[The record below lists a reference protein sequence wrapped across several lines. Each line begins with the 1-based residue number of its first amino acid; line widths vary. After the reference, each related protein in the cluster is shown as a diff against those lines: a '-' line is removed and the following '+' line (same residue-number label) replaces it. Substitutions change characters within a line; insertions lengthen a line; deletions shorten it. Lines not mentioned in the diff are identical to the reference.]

1 MDPSLPTR
9 VARTTED
16 LLEIQELDR
25 AAHWDTS
32 FYHFEDGDTKATFR
46 LLQSADCQLAE
57 NSFGSGV
64 LIRGGIPAGAV
75 VFAAAVAPEQRYQG
89 GRVTDRD
96 LVFIQDQDEI
106 EYQCRGPS
114 RILTAALGREA
125 LSQALEARWGTTLQ
139 TLGQS
144 KRLPLLPGKSLLDLQ
159 RDLAGLLS
167 PGMTGVQAERLPP
180 DRLLLDLFFTYAA
193 PPDGTEWS
201 CAYSHRRGLAEKTED
216 YLRVHFREPISMTSL
231 CHELGARERTIHQGF
246 RERYAMSP
254 GQYLKRLR
262 MDAARKALLS
272 AAPTGNVTDVA
283 MDAGFTHTGRF
294 SVEYRTFFGEPPS
307 ATLSRSRAHRTL
319 RGCPVGRLDG

>member
-1 MDPSLPTR
+1 MDASSPTR

-25 AAHWDTS
+25 AAHWETS
-32 FYHFEDGDTKATFR
+32 FYHFENGDTKATFR
-46 LLQSADCQLAE
+46 LLQSADCQVAE
-57 NSFGSGV
+57 NSFSSGV
-64 LIRGGIPAGAV
+64 LIRGGTPAGAV

-89 GRVTDRD
+89 RPVTDRD

-106 EYQCRGPS
+106 EYKCRGPS

-125 LSQALEARWGTTLQ
+125 LARALEARWGMPLQ

-144 KRLPLLPGKSLLDLQ
+144 KRLPLLPGKPLLDLQ

-167 PGMTGVQAERLPP
+167 PGMSGVQAERLPP
-180 DRLLLDLFFTYAA
+180 DNLLLDLFFTYAA
-193 PPDGTEWS
+193 PPDDTEWP
-201 CAYSHRRGLAEKTED
+201 CAYSYRRRLAEQSED

-231 CHELGARERTIHQGF
+231 CQELNARERTIHQGF
-246 RERYAMSP
+246 RERYDMSP

-272 AAPTGNVTDVA
+272 AVPESRVTEIA
-283 MDAGFTHTGRF
+283 MNAGFTHTGRF
-294 SVEYRTFFGEPPS
+294 SVEYRNCFGEPPT
-307 ATLSRSRAHRTL
+307 ATLSRSRAQWT
-319 RGCPVGRLDG
+319 PVRPPGPP